1 MEWGASRVIDG
12 SRFLKIGQYDLET
25 FFEFYSQIGRDKHWG
40 KSERFQ
46 LELVGIV

>member
-12 SRFLKIGQYDLET
+12 SRFEVMCLYDLET